1 MKKLTFLA
9 CVALTLA
16 SHAAYE
22 KFGVLRLADTTSLT
36 NAAAQLGGHIGMP
49 DLDKGIFAG
58 CEEAIPTQVL
68 GSKRAGAPLGNV
80 MYIPSD
86 DATLS
91 TANFSQK
98 MQMVVVYPTLT
109 RKDFVKEYELSASE
123 TNGVIRLV
131 SVEPESDFVV
141 TNYIAYAKDNRW
153 AAFATTA
160 ELALAALAET
170 NNIENAALDGNFCD
184 ITIEGKHL
192 PKILK
197 EMDDTQKQE
206 LKDIQSIKVGLRVN
220 EKGLDLR
227 GEIKLAKEASLLRKY
242 NKPLAGAA
250 LSFANKDALFAAETV
265 AVTEDIPLATLLTD
279 LKKLLTKYGYKA
291 DSIVCEATNDV
302 SLITFD
308 LKRFLKENKNATNSF
323 NLAQAPQA
331 LLADIAA
338 LTNSTAAKVT
348 NAAPRRIAFSIK
360 DAKGACSPA
369 ERFASVLPEVK
380 AKPVSV
386 AFAGTFYGLLKI
398 FIGHS
403 ITAND
408 KIDDETTKMVAFML
422 AALPSAEQGGTAG
435 AYWCEG
441 ESLCF
446 QYRLSTGELN
456 GLSKLIQ
463 LSASLFMC
471 VDDEEE
477 AEEEAEGANANED

>member
-68 GSKRAGAPLGNV
+68 GTKRAGAPLGNV
-80 MYIPSD
+80 MYIPAD

-109 RKDFVKEYELSASE
+109 RKDFMKDYDATE

-131 SVEPESDFVV
+131 SVDQESDFVV
-141 TNYIAYAKDNRW
+141 TNYIAYAKDDRW
-153 AAFATTA
+153 AAFAPTA

-170 NNIENAALDGNFCD
+170 NSIENAALDGNFCD
-184 ITIEGKHL
+184 VAIEGKHL
-192 PKILK
+192 PKVLK
-197 EMDDTQKQE
+197 EMDDKQKQE
-206 LKDIQSIKVGLRVN
+206 LKDVKDIKVGLRVN

-227 GEIKLAKEASLLRKY
+227 GEIKLTKEAPMLKKY
-242 NKPLAGAA
+242 NKPLTGAA
-250 LSFANKDALFAAETV
+250 LSFANKDALFAGETV

-279 LKKLLTKYGYKA
+279 LKKLLTKYGYKT

-338 LTNSTAAKVT
+338 LTNSAATKVT

-360 DAKGACSPA
+360 DAKGSCSPA

-398 FIGHS
+398 FVGHS

-471 VDDEEE
+471 VNDEEEVEEE
-477 AEEEAEGANANED
+477 AEDANANED